1 MKNLLLLPILLT
13 LTLVSTAE
21 SNWTVTNDARLH
33 TTGETVFGHK
43 FGFIKKPG
51 NCDIDL
57 LYIGWST
64 YQEGLEKHKGED
76 ALIELD
82 IDGNK
87 GNILIPLVS
96 TYNLAGISTLAI
108 FTNFIV
114 TEYFI
119 NLIKESNKLKLTFK
133 SPEEMLNKLDIQT
146 ESFNLSGFTDAYQQA
161 YKQCNQLL
169 HLAAPIVPTKTGQ

>member
-1 MKNLLLLPILLT
+1 MKNLLLLPVLLT
-13 LTLVSTAE
+13 LTLVPYAE
-21 SNWTVTNDARLH
+21 SNWAVTDDARLH

-43 FGFIKKPG
+43 FGFIKKSG

-64 YQEGLEKHKGED
+64 YQEGLEKHEGED

-119 NLIKESNKLKLTFK
+119 NLITESNKLKLTFK

-161 YKQCNQLL
+161 YKQC
-169 HLAAPIVPTKTGQ
+169 K